1 MKVIIAGSR
10 HMPFSDYPLI
20 GRAVARFETM
30 TGQKITEVVCGEA
43 RGADTLGKKWAVC
56 EAQIPV
62 KSFPADWESYGKKA
76 GPIRN
81 GEMADY
87 ADGLIVFIWDGSRGS
102 ANMLEQMQNRNKPCY
117 VIYDGSLPE

>member
-1 MKVIIAGSR
+1 
-10 HMPFSDYPLI
+10 
-20 GRAVARFETM
+20 M
-30 TGQKITEVVCGEA
+30 TGQPITEVVCGMA
-43 RGADTLGKKWAVC
+43 KGADTLGKKWAIC
-56 EAQIPV
+56 DAQLPV
-62 KSFPADWESYGKKA
+62 ANFPADWDKHGLAA

-87 ADGLIVFIWDGSRGS
+87 ADGLIVFIWDGSRCS